1 MLQRYYVQYLSGYD
15 SVSLN
20 QLLQPLQT
28 LSEEESVILSSLCHT
43 IGELS
48 VKQGNRP
55 FTWLYHLLSVVDLL
69 ILTIVRIQT
78 VEENELFDFRGLRL
92 DWCRLQAYTSVAKSQ
107 LVLSDHREM
116 ATLLNTITFHTK
128 MVDALDDMLTDT
140 SDLSIFW

>member
-15 SVSLN
+15 AVSLN

-28 LSEEESVILSSLCHT
+28 LSEDDSVILSSLCNT
-43 IGELS
+43 IGGLS
-48 VKQGNRP
+48 IKQGN
-55 FTWLYHLLSVVDLL
+55 WLFCNAKKFLGLNNWYLFWWA
-69 ILTIVRIQT
+69 
-78 VEENELFDFRGLRL
+78 VEDNELFDFRGLRL

-107 LVLSDHREM
+107 LVLNDHRDL
-116 ATLLNTITFHTK
+116 ATLLNTIAFHMK